1 VQIKADP
8 DNTIYRVQ
16 IHIFLGTV
24 RTVTATTAAVII
36 TVPSISKNVPDIM
49 GARLR
54 ILLA

>member
-1 VQIKADP
+1 MQIKADP